1 MWEKIWIQVNDLS
14 GGRYPVNKN
23 IRFETWMLKSDLC
36 DSNDAYFIVKWRIR
50 VKGSDNANRRNK
62 KLIFKNN
69 QQLRSCVSKINS
81 TFIDSTEDLDIATPC
96 SKDEP
101 SFDF

>member
-14 GGRYPVNKN
+14 GGQNSVNKN
-23 IRFETWMLKSDLC
+23 IRFETQMMISDLC
-36 DSNDAYFIVKWRIR
+36 DSKDGYVIVKWRIG
-50 VKGSDNANRRNK
+50 VKGSDNANRINK
-62 KLIFKNN
+62 KLTSKNN
-69 QQLRSCVSKINS
+69 QLFRPCVSKIND
-81 TFIDSTEDLDIATPC
+81 TFIHSTEDLDIATPC